1 MPHQSNHAGSPA
13 TLMRNVL
20 RRAVDLLT
28 TPPVLTIFTVINAL
42 VVAVAAWTYLAETT
56 TPVGTTG
63 TRIVTGDY
71 LAFLTSAELIARGD
85 SASLYDLDAQKRL
98 QRELAG
104 IELDGWQPYP
114 YPPLLGIA
122 LTPLTTLPFEW
133 GFRAFAA
140 LSMLSATLGAV
151 ALARSMPMTRS
162 SGLATLTLV
171 TLTLG
176 FYPLA
181 SILPGRQTTAVTLA
195 LLCGAL
201 WACQSGRAVLAGILV
216 GLLSYKP
223 QFMIPVLALLAW
235 RGQWISVAAS
245 VATGLGH
252 YLVGAALIGPDWPL
266 RFLDAAAQ
274 HSTLEMAQNST
285 RHFSL
290 LPFARSIF
298 GGPAAQIFGAALMLS
313 VLVTYLWR
321 APRVAPSDPRFAL
334 LWALTV
340 LTGMLISPYLQYYE
354 FGLLVL
360 PCAVAIDAMI
370 ARAGTISMTTR
381 ILLGGVYLG
390 YPLLVSSDAES
401 HSQTPAV
408 LMMSMFVWLCW
419 EAKKGSDGAA
429 GR

>member
-1 MPHQSNHAGSPA
+1 MPHQINHAGSLA
-13 TLMRNVL
+13 KLLLNVVS
-20 RRAVDLLT
+20 RAIDLLT
-28 TPPVLTIFTVINAL
+28 KPPLLTVFTVINAL
-42 VVAVAAWTYLAETT
+42 VVAVAALTYLAETT

-71 LAFLTSAELIARGD
+71 LAFLTGAELIARGD
-85 SASLYDLDAQKRL
+85 GASLYDLDAQKRI

-140 LSMLSATLGAV
+140 LSMLSATLGAA
-151 ALARSMPMTRS
+151 ALAQSMPMTRS
-162 SGLATLTLV
+162 SRLATLTLV

-181 SILPGRQTTAVTLA
+181 SILPGRQTTALTLA

-201 WACQSGRAVLAGILV
+201 WASQSGRAVLAGILV

-235 RGQWISVAAS
+235 RGQWTSVAAS

-266 RFLDAAAQ
+266 RFLEAAAQ
-274 HSTLEMAQNST
+274 HSTLEMAQSSA
-285 RHFSL
+285 RHFSV
-290 LPFARSIF
+290 LPFARAIF
-298 GGPAAQIFGAALMLS
+298 GGPTARILGA
-313 VLVTYLWR
+313 VLVISVVLIFLRR
-321 APRVAPSDPRFAL
+321 APRVAPGDPRFAL

-340 LTGMLISPYLQYYE
+340 LTGMLVSPYLQYYE
-354 FGLLVL
+354 FGLLML
-360 PCAVAIDAMI
+360 PGAVALDGML
-370 ARAGTISMTTR
+370 ARNGTIGLTTR

-390 YPLLVSSDAES
+390 YPLMVSSGADS
-401 HSQTPAV
+401 RSQPLAV
-408 LMMSMFVWLCW
+408 LLVLMFVWLCG
-419 EAKKGSDGAA
+419 EAERGSDGVT